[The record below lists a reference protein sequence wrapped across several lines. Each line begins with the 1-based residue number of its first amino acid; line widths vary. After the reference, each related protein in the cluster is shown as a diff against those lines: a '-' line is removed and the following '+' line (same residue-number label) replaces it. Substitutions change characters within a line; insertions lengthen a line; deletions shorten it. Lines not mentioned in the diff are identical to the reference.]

1 MTTDYVYPKD
11 TFIDCQDRPRSLSV
25 RLFTSVGAMV
35 ALSWIPP
42 EGRTSRTTAS
52 TTAPADTDMHDALHS
67 AFALLNTSRAVGFQ
81 RFSS

>member
-1 MTTDYVYPKD
+1 MTTDYVYPTD

-35 ALSWIPP
+35 ALSWILP
-42 EGRTSRTTAS
+42 EGKTSRTTAS
-52 TTAPADTDMHDALHS
+52 TTAPADTDVHEALHS
-67 AFALLNTSRAVGFQ
+67 AFALLNTPRAVGFQ

>member
-35 ALSWIPP
+35 VLSWIPR
-42 EGRTSRTTAS
+42 RTKDIS
-52 TTAPADTDMHDALHS
+52 HDSVYHS
-67 AFALLNTSRAVGFQ
+67 AS
-81 RFSS
+81 

>member
-42 EGRTSRTTAS
+42 RRENISHDGVYHSTS
-52 TTAPADTDMHDALHS
+52 
-67 AFALLNTSRAVGFQ
+67 
-81 RFSS
+81 